1 MSEEENGAARASTD
15 GEAHMSHAHGF
26 ARLRLVSL
34 NIDGVLLND
43 TFSPV
48 IHRYITSRGRAYTA
62 DIERTI
68 FSQPQKVAGERMAEV
83 LGSGLSGPQALAEY
97 FREREDYLK
106 EHPVTVHPG
115 VVELLTRLR
124 ALGLQTVC
132 YGGLAKDHFGRF
144 LGEHAAL
151 FDGPGYVCTDA
162 IRPGLHEITTEVFS
176 LWHDQAL
183 FIDDVARVAEAA
195 RQHGIPFIGFPTSFE
210 HSFQG
215 HLMKEAG
222 VRHVIRSLD
231 DVDEDLLRTIDEEAA
246 AGTLWED

>member
-1 MSEEENGAARASTD
+1 
-15 GEAHMSHAHGF
+15 MSHAHGF
-26 ARLRLVSL
+26 ARLRSVAL

-62 DIERTI
+62 DVERAI

-97 FREREDYLK
+97 FREREEYLRQ
-106 EHPVTVHPG
+106 HPVTVMPG

-124 ALGLQTVC
+124 ALGLRTVC
-132 YGGLAKDHFGRF
+132 YGGLAKDHFDRF
-144 LGEHAAL
+144 LGAHTAL

-176 LWHDQAL
+176 LRHDQVL
-183 FIDDVARVAEAA
+183 FVDDVARVAEAA
-195 RQHGIPFIGFPTSFE
+195 RGHGIPFIGFPTTFE

-222 VRHVIRSLD
+222 VRHTIRSLD
-231 DVDEDLLRTIDEEAA
+231 EIDEELLRTLDAESA
-246 AGTLWED
+246 AGALWEG